1 MTVVRNFVNIYVY
14 EFERLKHRHGE
25 GDSMDKKELRKP
37 VLARRSKLSDSDVH
51 TMSLVICDNI
61 RKTRAYE
68 EAENICL
75 YMPINNEVDVVLMM
89 DAAEADGKTTWLP
102 RVKGSEMD
110 FYYYDKDTPVTIG
123 EYSITEPDSQQ
134 VLEPDEKT
142 LVVMPGAVF
151 SVNRDRIGYGGGYYD
166 KYLEKHPQVMTLAA
180 CFDFQIV
187 DYIPAEEHDIKPMAL
202 ISEKRI
208 IEE

>member
-14 EFERLKHRHGE
+14 EFERLKHRNGE

-37 VLARRSKLSDSDVH
+37 VLARRRKLSDSDVH

-110 FYYYDKDTPVTIG
+110 FYY
-123 EYSITEPDSQQ
+123 
-134 VLEPDEKT
+134 
-142 LVVMPGAVF
+142 
-151 SVNRDRIGYGGGYYD
+151 
-166 KYLEKHPQVMTLAA
+166 
-180 CFDFQIV
+180 
-187 DYIPAEEHDIKPMAL
+187 
-202 ISEKRI
+202 
-208 IEE
+208 